1 LRSKLSPM
9 NKVAIVTGGA
19 KGIGFGSAQR
29 LLEDSATV
37 VIFDVD
43 EKAIAN
49 AVEQFASYGDRFSG
63 VKVDISSDTEVRKA
77 VTDVGNKHGH
87 INYLVN
93 SAGIQTYG
101 IAEDTSEEL
110 WDRTFGVN
118 VKAMYLTT
126 KYAVPFMRKVGG
138 GSIVNI
144 SSVQALSNQKN
155 VLAYAAS
162 KGAVN
167 ALTRAIAV
175 DYAAEQIRCNAVLP
189 GCVDTPMIR
198 ATAES
203 FAGERSA
210 EEFLHE
216 WGLTHPIGRMA
227 TIHEIGQLV
236 GFLCSDK
243 SSFITGASYVIDG
256 GMTSQLP
263 NKL

>member
-1 LRSKLSPM
+1 M

-29 LLEDSATV
+29 LLEDGATV

-43 EKAIAN
+43 EKAIAS
-49 AVEQFASYGDRFSG
+49 AVEQFSSYGDRFTG
-63 VKVDISSDTEVRKA
+63 VKVDISSDAQVKKA
-77 VTDVGNKHGH
+77 VTDVGNKNGH

-144 SSVQALSNQKN
+144 SSVQSLSNQKN

-203 FAGERSA
+203 FAGDRSA

>member
-1 LRSKLSPM
+1 MS
-9 NKVAIVTGGA
+9 KVAIVTGGA

-29 LLEDSATV
+29 LLEDGATV

-43 EKAIAN
+43 DKAIAS
-49 AVEQFASYGDRFSG
+49 AVEQFSNYGDRFSG
-63 VKVDISSDTEVRKA
+63 VKVDIASDAQVKKA

-144 SSVQALSNQKN
+144 SSVQSLSNQKN

-236 GFLCSDK
+236 GFLCSEK

>member
-1 LRSKLSPM
+1 M

-29 LLEDSATV
+29 LLEDGATV
-37 VIFDVD
+37 AIFDVD
-43 EKAIAN
+43 EKAIAS
-49 AVEQFASYGDRFSG
+49 AVEQFSSYGDRFSG
-63 VKVDISSDTEVRKA
+63 VKVDIASDAQVKKA
-77 VTDVGNKHGH
+77 VTDVGDKHGH

-144 SSVQALSNQKN
+144 SSVQSLSNQKN

-203 FAGERSA
+203 FTGERSA

-236 GFLCSDK
+236 GFLCSEK

>member
-1 LRSKLSPM
+1 M

-49 AVEQFASYGDRFSG
+49 SVEQFASYGDRFSG

-236 GFLCSDK
+236 GFLCSEK

>member
-1 LRSKLSPM
+1 MPVD
-9 NKVAIVTGGA
+9 KVAIVTGGA
-19 KGIGFGSAQR
+19 KGIGLGSAKR
-29 LLEDSATV
+29 LLEDGASV
-37 VIFDVD
+37 VVFDVD
-43 EKAIAN
+43 EKAIAS
-49 AVEQFASYGDRFSG
+49 AQEQFASYEDRFSG
-63 VKVDISSDTEVRKA
+63 VKVDISSEVEVKKA
-77 VTDVGNKHGH
+77 ISEVGNKHGH

-101 IAEDTSEEL
+101 TAEDTSEEL

-118 VKAMYLTT
+118 VKAMFLTS
-126 KYAVPFMRKVGG
+126 KYAIPFMRKAKG

-144 SSVQALSNQKN
+144 SSVQALSNQTN
-155 VLAYAAS
+155 VLAYASS

-175 DYAAEQIRCNAVLP
+175 DYAPEQIRCNAVLP

-203 FAGERSA
+203 FAGERSV
-210 EEFLHE
+210 EDFLHE

-256 GMTSQLP
+256 GMTSRLP
-263 NKL
+263 NKLS

>member
-1 LRSKLSPM
+1 M
-9 NKVAIVTGGA
+9 EKVAIVTGGA
-19 KGIGFGSAQR
+19 KGIGFGSAAQ
-29 LLEDSATV
+29 LLDDGARV

-43 EKAIAN
+43 IRALAEAGEKLAQHG
-49 AVEQFASYGDRFSG
+49 EKFSAMQ
-63 VKVDISSDTEVRKA
+63 VDISSDSQVKEA
-77 VTDVGNKHGH
+77 ISQIGNQFGY

-101 IAEDTSEEL
+101 TAEETTEEL
-110 WDRTFGVN
+110 WDRTLGVN
-118 VKAMYLTT
+118 VKAMYLTA
-126 KYAVPFMRKVGG
+126 KYAIPFMRQAKG

-144 SSVQALSNQKN
+144 SSVQSLANQKG
-155 VLAYAAS
+155 VVAYATS

-175 DYAAEQIRCNAVLP
+175 DHAAEQIRCNAVLP

-198 ATAES
+198 TTAES
-203 FAGERSA
+203 FAGEKSA

-227 TIHEIGQLV
+227 TIFEIGELV

-243 SSFITGASYVIDG
+243 ASFITGASYVIDG
-256 GMTSQLP
+256 GLTTQLP
-263 NKL
+263 NKLA

>member
-1 LRSKLSPM
+1 VD
-9 NKVAIVTGGA
+9 KVAIVTGGA
-19 KGIGFGSAQR
+19 KGIGLGSALR
-29 LLEDSATV
+29 LLEDGAKVT
-37 VIFDVD
+37 IFDLD
-43 EKAIAN
+43 EAAIAS
-49 AVEQFASYGDRFSG
+49 AQKDLAHYGDKF
-63 VKVDISSDTEVRKA
+63 VAAKVDISSDAQVMKA
-77 VTDVGNKHGH
+77 VNDVGAKYGH

-101 IAEDTSEEL
+101 TAEDTSEEL
-110 WDRTFGVN
+110 WDKTLGVN
-118 VKAMYLTT
+118 VKAMYLTA
-126 KYAVPFMRKVGG
+126 KYVIPFMRKAGG

-155 VLAYAAS
+155 VLAYATS

-243 SSFITGASYVIDG
+243 SSFITGSSYVIDG

-263 NKL
+263 NKLA

>member
-1 LRSKLSPM
+1 M
-9 NKVAIVTGGA
+9 DKVAIVTGGA
-19 KGIGFGSAQR
+19 KGIGFGSALH
-29 LLEDSATV
+29 LLEDGASV
-37 VIFDVD
+37 IIFDLD
-43 EKAIAN
+43 EAAIAE
-49 AVEQFASYGDRFSG
+49 AEKECARYGDKFSA
-63 VKVDISSDTEVRKA
+63 VKVDISSDAQVMKA
-77 VTDVGNKHGH
+77 VNDVGAKYGH

-101 IAEDTSEEL
+101 TAEDTSEEL
-110 WDRTFGVN
+110 WDKTLGVN
-118 VKAMYLTT
+118 VKAMYLTA
-126 KYAVPFMRKVGG
+126 KYAIPLMRRAGG

-155 VLAYAAS
+155 VLAYATS

-210 EEFLHE
+210 AEFLHE

-236 GFLCSDK
+236 GFLCSEK
-243 SSFITGASYVIDG
+243 SSFITGSSYVIDG

-263 NKL
+263 NKLA

>member
-1 LRSKLSPM
+1 M

-29 LLEDSATV
+29 LLEDGATV

-43 EKAIAN
+43 VKAIAS

-63 VKVDISSDTEVRKA
+63 IKVDISSDAEVKKA
-77 VTDVGNKHGH
+77 VTDVGNNHGH

-126 KYAVPFMRKVGG
+126 KYAVPSMRKVGG

-236 GFLCSDK
+236 GFLCSEK
-243 SSFITGASYVIDG
+243 SSFITGSSYVIDG

-263 NKL
+263 NKLA

>member
-1 LRSKLSPM
+1 M

-29 LLEDSATV
+29 LLEDGATV

-43 EKAIAN
+43 EKAIAS
-49 AVEQFASYGDRFSG
+49 AVEQFSSYGDRFTG
-63 VKVDISSDTEVRKA
+63 VKVDISSDAQVKKA
-77 VTDVGNKHGH
+77 VTDVGNKNGH

-144 SSVQALSNQKN
+144 SSVQSLSNQKN

-175 DYAAEQIRCNAVLP
+175 DYASEQIRCNAVLP

-203 FAGERSA
+203 FAGDRSA

>member
-1 LRSKLSPM
+1 M

-29 LLEDSATV
+29 LLEDGATV

-43 EKAIAN
+43 EKAIAS
-49 AVEQFASYGDRFSG
+49 AVEQFSSYGDRFTG
-63 VKVDISSDTEVRKA
+63 VKVDIASDAQVKKA
-77 VTDVGNKHGH
+77 VTDVGNKNGH

-126 KYAVPFMRKVGG
+126 KYSVPFMRKVGG

-144 SSVQALSNQKN
+144 SSVQSLSNQKN

-203 FAGERSA
+203 FAGDRSA

>member
-1 LRSKLSPM
+1 M
-9 NKVAIVTGGA
+9 NKIAIVTGGA

-29 LLEDSATV
+29 LLEDGATV

-43 EKAIAN
+43 EKAIDS
-49 AVEQFASYGDRFSG
+49 AVEKFSSYGDRFSG
-63 VKVDISSDTEVRKA
+63 IKVDIASDAQVKKA

-144 SSVQALSNQKN
+144 SSVQSLSNQKN

-203 FAGERSA
+203 FAGERTA

-236 GFLCSDK
+236 GFLCSEK

>member
-1 LRSKLSPM
+1 
-9 NKVAIVTGGA
+9 
-19 KGIGFGSAQR
+19 
-29 LLEDSATV
+29 
-37 VIFDVD
+37 VD
-43 EKAIAN
+43 DKAIAS
-49 AVEQFASYGDRFSG
+49 AVEQFSNYGDRFSG
-63 VKVDISSDTEVRKA
+63 VKVDIASDAQVKKA

-144 SSVQALSNQKN
+144 SSVQSLSNQKN

-236 GFLCSDK
+236 GFLCSEK

>member
-1 LRSKLSPM
+1 M

-49 AVEQFASYGDRFSG
+49 SVEQFASYGDRFSG
-63 VKVDISSDTEVRKA
+63 VKVDISSDAEVKKA

-236 GFLCSDK
+236 GFLCSEK

>member
-1 LRSKLSPM
+1 M

-29 LLEDSATV
+29 LLEDGATV

-43 EKAIAN
+43 EKAIAS
-49 AVEQFASYGDRFSG
+49 AIAKFASFGDRFSG
-63 VKVDISSDTEVRKA
+63 VKVDIASDAEVKKA
-77 VTDVGNKHGH
+77 VTDVGDKHGH

-118 VKAMYLTT
+118 VTAMYLTT

-203 FAGERSA
+203 FAGDRSA

-236 GFLCSDK
+236 GFLCSEK
-243 SSFITGASYVIDG
+243 S
-256 GMTSQLP
+256 
-263 NKL
+263 

>member
-1 LRSKLSPM
+1 M

-19 KGIGFGSAQR
+19 KGIGFGSTQR
-29 LLEDSATV
+29 LLEDGATV

-43 EKAIAN
+43 DKAIAS
-49 AVEQFASYGDRFSG
+49 AVEQFSNYGDRFSG
-63 VKVDISSDTEVRKA
+63 VKVDIASDAQVKKA

-144 SSVQALSNQKN
+144 SSVQSLSNQKN

-203 FAGERSA
+203 FAGERTA

-236 GFLCSDK
+236 GFLCSEK